1 MITQLHNDKWSQH
14 FSPVR
19 LECLLFT
26 LGQGQA
32 VRCLVF
38 GEQWIVLRVRSDL
51 ANGFTSTQALVDVPL
66 FQSWHMVLEACF
78 IKTVDVF
85 VHDLTSEGSLA

>member
-1 MITQLHNDKWSQH
+1 MINGPSI

-38 GEQWIVLRVRSDL
+38 GEQWIFLRVRSDL
-51 ANGFTSTQALVDVPL
+51 ANGFTSTQTLVDVPL

>member
-1 MITQLHNDKWSQH
+1 MINGSSI

-38 GEQWIVLRVRSDL
+38 GEQWIVLRVRPDC
-51 ANGFTSTQALVDVPL
+51 ANGFTSTQTLVDVPL
-66 FQSWHMVLEACF
+66 YQSWHMVLEACF

>member
-1 MITQLHNDKWSQH
+1 MVPA

-19 LECLLFT
+19 LECLLCT

-38 GEQWIVLRVRSDL
+38 GEQRIALRVRSDS
-51 ANGFTSTQALVDVPL
+51 ANGFASTQTLVDVPL
-66 FQSWHMVLEACF
+66 FQSWHMVFEACF
-78 IKTVDVF
+78 IKTVVVV